1 MSQSL
6 KLSKSER
13 QQIIFDFLKNKPNP
27 LYTVEETKYGKYI
40 VKPKQIE
47 IEEETINEEP
57 DDEPQPMKPINDRQQ
72 MKRERRKRNR
82 RAKQDAKR
90 ILDALTNLINSNNN
104 DESSDDEDEDKP
116 RAPPIIEQPNLN
128 PGPIT
133 IKRRR
138 LAF

>member
-57 DDEPQPMKPINDRQQ
+57 EDEPQPMKPINDRQQ

-116 RAPPIIEQPNLN
+116 RAPSIIEQPNLN